1 MGRFRKVDAKKLSLP
16 TQSNSEW
23 ELFLR
28 PQWNKYIF
36 QLSPLTISKYFTTN
50 INISDMDGGP
60 IQTIPA
66 RVTPVFNPNFISGL
80 FWRNNNRAKYVNDNK
95 WVLVTVPAEDEE
107 GYSHEDKEVWINPQ
121 EWEITNVWEDTQFNE
136 PESWA
141 TQDLGKIF
149 DDYDLREP
157 IQGEG
162 DGGLG
167 NSWLFNTLSPHR
179 WPDIILDH
187 HEGKVL
193 YGDKKVIDRMK
204 QQLGLRIPQA
214 INKEVVI

>member
-16 TQSNSEW
+16 TQSNSDWEW
-23 ELFLR
+23 TQE
-28 PQWNKYIF
+28 WNKYIF
-36 QLSPLTISKYFTTN
+36 QLSPLTTDR
-50 INISDMDGGP
+50 INISDRAGGP

-66 RVTPVFNPNFISGL
+66 MVTPVFNPNFISGL
-80 FWRNNNRAKYVNDNK
+80 FWRNNSRAKYVNDNK
-95 WVLVTVPAEDEE
+95 WVLVTVPPEDEE
-107 GYSHEDKEVWINPQ
+107 GEDKEVWINPQ
-121 EWEITNVWEDTQFNE
+121 EWKITNVWEDTQFNE

-157 IQGEG
+157 IQRE
-162 DGGLG
+162 DGSTLG

-214 INKEVVI
+214 INKEVVM

>member
-16 TQSNSEW
+16 TQSNSDWEW
-23 ELFLR
+23 TQE
-28 PQWNKYIF
+28 WNKYIF
-36 QLSPLTISKYFTTN
+36 QLSPLTTDR
-50 INISDMDGGP
+50 INISDRAGGP

-66 RVTPVFNPNFISGL
+66 MVTPVFNPNFISGL
-80 FWRNNNRAKYVNDNK
+80 FWRNNSRAKYVNDNK
-95 WVLVTVPAEDEE
+95 WVLVTVPPEDEE
-107 GYSHEDKEVWINPQ
+107 GEDKEVWINPQ
-121 EWEITNVWEDTQFNE
+121 EWKITNVWEDTQFNE

-157 IQGEG
+157 IQRE
-162 DGGLG
+162 DGSTLG
-167 NSWLFNTLSPHR
+167 NSWLFNTSSPYR

-187 HEGKVL
+187 LEGKVL

-214 INKEVVI
+214 INKEVVM